1 MEIRTG
7 VTVNKIALANYTAY
21 NQTVAEANALDRV
34 LYQDLTALNAALA
47 VDVSDKNMTEQAEAE
62 AEVGVGVGVGVDVQ
76 PQAILEAITDL
87 KEKTTVPPVEP
98 LNPPAETP
106 TETTV
111 KPAQLQ
117 QAHKICK
124 SPKFLKQ
131 EKRRLSFLQ

>member
-1 MEIRTG
+1 MEIRTD
-7 VTVNKIALANYTAY
+7 VTVNKIALVNYTAY

-34 LYQDLTALNAALA
+34 QYQDLTALDAALA
-47 VDVSDKNMTEQAEAE
+47 VDVSGKNMTEQAE
-62 AEVGVGVGVGVDVQ
+62 VGGRRATPRHFRD
-76 PQAILEAITDL
+76 DYRF
-87 KEKTTVPPVEP
+87 EKNTVPPVEP